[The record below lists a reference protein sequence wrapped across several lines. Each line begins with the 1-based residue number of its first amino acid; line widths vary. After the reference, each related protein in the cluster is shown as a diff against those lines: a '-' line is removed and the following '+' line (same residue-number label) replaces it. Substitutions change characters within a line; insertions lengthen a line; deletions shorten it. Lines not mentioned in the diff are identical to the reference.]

1 MQSESQEPEDES
13 ARLGWLR
20 EPAAYASLFLMAGL
34 TISTL
39 LEVAIRYSH
48 WLPTHWGG
56 GELPILFLIWSIGLG
71 IACATI
77 SGSHLKLD
85 LLSFPEAGRM
95 RTIHDLA
102 INVICLVM
110 SAIFAYYTL
119 TYSISNIGSRSPS
132 LGISY
137 FFISISLFLGLAIS
151 ALFYL
156 FKVVSGVGAFL
167 KSTGAAR

>member
-1 MQSESQEPEDES
+1 MQRETQGPDDEFG
-13 ARLGWLR
+13 RLGWFKG
-20 EPAAYASLFLMAGL
+20 PATYASLFLMAGL
-34 TISTL
+34 TVSTL

-71 IACATI
+71 IACATLT
-77 SGSHLKLD
+77 GSHLKLD
-85 LLSFPEAGRM
+85 VISFSRSRRGQAL
-95 RTIHDLA
+95 HDLA
-102 INVICLVM
+102 INIICLLM
-110 SAIFAYYTL
+110 SGVFAYYAL

-156 FKVVSGVGAFL
+156 TRVFAGIGAL
-167 KSTGAAR
+167 LGRTGAP